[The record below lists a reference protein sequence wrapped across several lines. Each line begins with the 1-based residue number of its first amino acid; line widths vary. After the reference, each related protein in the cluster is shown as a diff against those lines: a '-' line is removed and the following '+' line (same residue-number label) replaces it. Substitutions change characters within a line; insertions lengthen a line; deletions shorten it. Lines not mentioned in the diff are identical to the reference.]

1 MITNEKWEKVS
12 GFTRYEVSNCGR
24 IRNIH
29 TKQEKAVRYTK
40 TGYGITDLKENGKK
54 KTCYVHRIV
63 AEAFVDNPYSLP
75 CINHKDENKRNNCAE
90 NLEWCT
96 AQYNNRYGT
105 HNEKIR
111 ETNTKLYGK
120 IIHQIDK
127 ITGDIVGTFP
137 SIVAAA
143 KSIGVTH
150 QAIVWALSD
159 KNHTC
164 KGYKWEVVSDGDKR
178 NILA

>member
-1 MITNEKWEKVS
+1 MITDEKWKKES

-54 KTCYVHRIV
+54 KTCYVHRLV
-63 AEAFVDNPYSLP
+63 AEAFIDNPYNLP
-75 CINHKDENKRNNCAE
+75 CINHKDENKRNNHAE

-96 AQYNNRYGT
+96 VQYNNRYGT
-105 HNEKIR
+105 HKERIS
-111 ETNTKLYGK
+111 ETQTKLHGK
-120 IIHQIDK
+120 SILKID
-127 ITGDIVGTFP
+127 ITTGEVIETFP
-137 SIVAAA
+137 SIVAA
-143 KSIGVTH
+143 SQNVGVTH
-150 QAIVWALSD
+150 QAIMWALKA

-164 KGYKWEVVSDGDKR
+164 KGYKWEVMSDGDKR
-178 NILA
+178 SVSA